1 MQTGALHPEPVDRGR
16 RAALKLMLAVALAP
30 RVVRAEGHPRIGLAL
45 GSGGARGLAHVL
57 VFEVLDELG
66 LRPHRI
72 AGSSIGAI
80 MGALYAS
87 GMSAAD
93 IHARIDRLTV
103 SPEETWFHSLLEE
116 DLSRWLGFFR
126 PTLGSGGLIGADA
139 FLAYLSETTGRTA
152 FEELRIPLQVV
163 ATDMW
168 TRESVVLEAGELWP
182 AVQASMAVPGLFPP
196 VSLGERYL
204 VDGGLTNPLPYD
216 LLLADCDL
224 TIAVDVLGTR
234 TVDSSR
240 DPSYFDT
247 SFNTFQVMQMAI
259 LEEKLKR
266 LQPDFLVRP
275 DIKDVRVLEFY
286 RFAEIFEQARPA
298 LETFRRDL
306 ALRLERS

>member
-1 MQTGALHPEPVDRGR
+1 MHTGPLHLEPVDLGR
-16 RAALKLMLAVALAP
+16 RAAIKVMLAGALAP
-30 RVVRAEGHPRIGLAL
+30 LVVRADDNPRVGLAL

-72 AGSSIGAI
+72 AGTSIGAI
-80 MGALYAS
+80 MGALYAC
-87 GMSAAD
+87 GLSAAD
-93 IHARIDRLTV
+93 IHGQIDRLTV
-103 SPEETWFHSLLEE
+103 SSEETWFHSLLEE

-126 PTLGSGGLIGADA
+126 PTLGSGGLIRADA
-139 FLAYLSETTGRTA
+139 FLGYLSEATGRAA
-152 FEELRIPLQVV
+152 FDELHIPLQVL

-168 TRESVVLEAGELWP
+168 TRESVVLEAGDLWS
-182 AVQASMAVPGLFPP
+182 AVHASMAMPGLFAP
-196 VSLGERYL
+196 VKLNERYL

-216 LLLADCDL
+216 LLLEDCDI
-224 TIAVDVLGTR
+224 TIAVDALGTR

-247 SFNTFQVMQMAI
+247 SFNTFQVMQTAI

-266 LQPDFLVRP
+266 LRPDFLIRP
-275 DIKDVRVLEFY
+275 DIRDVRVLEFY

-298 LETFRRDL
+298 LKTFRGDL
-306 ALRLERS
+306 ALRLGRQ